1 MTDKNEEPKAAEG
14 EVVHSSGGQD
24 ISGIKELVD
33 AFAVPFVKGQE
44 EETKRAKIMASV
56 LEKFLGYVAFA
67 VVLIIILAGIALFL
81 GEKQLT
87 KDIVLALIAFLGGFG
102 FGRGTSKS

>member
-1 MTDKNEEPKAAEG
+1 MTEQNDKEKASEG
-14 EVVHSSGGQD
+14 EVVHPSGGQD
-24 ISGIKELVD
+24 VTVIKELVD

-44 EETKRAKIMASV
+44 EETKRAQIMASV

-67 VVLIIILAGIALFL
+67 VVLIIVLAGIALFL